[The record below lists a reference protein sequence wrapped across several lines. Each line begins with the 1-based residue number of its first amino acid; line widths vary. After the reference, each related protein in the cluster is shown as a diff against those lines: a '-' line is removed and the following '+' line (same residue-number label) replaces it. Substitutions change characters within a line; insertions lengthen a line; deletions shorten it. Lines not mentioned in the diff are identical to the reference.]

1 MMKKLCFAAFASL
14 VISLSAIAG
23 DIATERTQ
31 AATGA
36 VITTISQINAKIQ
49 EVTDLIHTI
58 EGKANA
64 VNPMAV
70 LATIPGVNDIFT
82 IFDNIE
88 AVITAGEGLA
98 HTAADLENFIEGR
111 FGTYEI
117 YLDKLRTDGRI
128 DVADIRTKF
137 RNWSQTHRDTIK
149 NTLVAH
155 GMHADEVDNAEA
167 RLLRLQTLSRS
178 ADGRMKALQIG
189 QEIATEELKQLHSLK
204 EIIMEQSNLHGSY
217 FAMKQ
222 SMQSQKEAVDTWI
235 NRDVGQPTVLGNEP
249 APFLR

>member
-1 MMKKLCFAAFASL
+1 MKKQFITALYIFAISSL
-14 VISLSAIAG
+14 VSAG

-36 VITTISQINAKIQ
+36 IITTISQINREIQ
-49 EVTDLIHTI
+49 NITQTI
-58 EGKANA
+58 RQVEEMANA
-64 VNPMAV
+64 PHLLLN
-70 LATIPGVNDIFT
+70 TIPGVNDIFT
-82 IFDNIE
+82 IFDNVE

-98 HTAADLENFIEGR
+98 HTATDLETFVENR

-128 DVADIRTKF
+128 DVADLRTKF
-137 RNWSQTHRDTIK
+137 RNWSQTHRDTIR

-155 GMHADEVDNAEA
+155 GMHADEVDNAEL
-167 RLLRLQTLSRS
+167 RLQHLQTLSRS